1 MWVNKKSCF
10 DFGVCVEMVVFMVF
24 CHKISFVGVNL
35 CKVLLLSEIFLRLN
49 SLVLPSRQFL
59 SKSDLA
65 RDFVT
70 GY

>member
-1 MWVNKKSCF
+1 
-10 DFGVCVEMVVFMVF
+10 MVF

-49 SLVLPSRQFL
+49 SLVLPSRQVL

-70 GY
+70 GYRRCAFCCLPGRTVSARQDT